1 MLALSHYRS
10 GTRCLR
16 AYHLLK
22 ERHLKLPKSKYL
34 LAKCCLDLNK
44 YSEAESVLISDFL
57 TTFSSSFNSQ
67 SSTQQTSKTSDLN
80 HTTAAN
86 QLNFNSNLQT
96 SNNPTTTPTA
106 QTSLST
112 TTTTTSTSSKQ
123 KLYDEILKE
132 YGNEYA
138 CYVLQ
143 ILATVYSNTDR
154 IAQSVEFYKKSL
166 RLNPFIWSSFES
178 ICNLGEKID
187 PNKYFTFNSS
197 LNAYKNQILD
207 TNVLNILANQQQ
219 QSQETVLNKNE
230 KPQSPK
236 EQTNKGKFRNGHFN
250 QLIN

>member
-44 YSEAESVLISDFL
+44 YSEAESVLISDFIITL
-57 TTFSSSFNSQ
+57 TSSH
-67 SSTQQTSKTSDLN
+67 SSTQQQSAKNNDLN
-80 HTTAAN
+80 PTTAAY
-86 QLNFNSNLQT
+86 QLNFNSTLST
-96 SNNPTTTPTA
+96 SNQASTLTNAPSVAPT
-106 QTSLST
+106 Q
-112 TTTTTSTSSKQ
+112 STSSKQ

-154 IAQSVEFYKKSL
+154 ISQSVEFYKKSL

-219 QSQETVLNKNE
+219 NQEAVLKNE

-236 EQTNKGKFRNGHFN
+236 EQTKGKSNY
-250 QLIN
+250 LTK